1 MEFIKRIVKKETVFV
16 ISFLLALIS
25 SFIVLPSEKYI
36 DYIDVRVLAILLGLM
51 LIMSAMKRIGIFDR
65 ICAFLLSKI
74 KNSRQLVFV
83 LVMLCFFSSMLITND
98 VALVAF
104 VPFAIY
110 ALKTSGLKHKAVFTV
125 VLQTIAANLGS
136 MLLPSG
142 NPQNL
147 YLYNLSEM

>member
-83 LVMLCFFSSMLITND
+83 LVMLCFFSSMLITKPLNHTQW
-98 VALVAF
+98 L
-104 VPFAIY
+104 
-110 ALKTSGLKHKAVFTV
+110 
-125 VLQTIAANLGS
+125 
-136 MLLPSG
+136 
-142 NPQNL
+142 
-147 YLYNLSEM
+147 